1 MIKILMLEDDELIAD
16 LLSRYLSQ
24 YAKVTHLIYP
34 LDALK
39 LLDSENFDI
48 IILDLTLPQLDG
60 LEVCKMMKKVSEAKI
75 IISSARSDINDKL
88 FALENGADD
97 YLPKPYDPRE
107 LYARIKLLHVRD
119 KKVLKENVKF
129 SIDEKA
135 SVISFE
141 NVALELTLAE
151 YEIMVLF
158 ISNPNQSFSRTDIAN
173 SISAHRFD
181 SGLESINVLVGRLRK
196 KVEVDYKKP
205 QFIKTVRGFG
215 YKFSE

>member
-39 LLDSENFDI
+39 LLDSEYFDI